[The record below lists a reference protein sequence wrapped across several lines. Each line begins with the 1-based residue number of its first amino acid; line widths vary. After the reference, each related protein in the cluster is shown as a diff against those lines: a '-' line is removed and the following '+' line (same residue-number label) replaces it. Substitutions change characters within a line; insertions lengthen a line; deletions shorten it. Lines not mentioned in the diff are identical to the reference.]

1 MDIKKSTKR
10 IRLRALAVFALVFVL
25 ANGLV
30 HMQTMNHKQREQLKA
45 TYTAEA
51 TVSRIE
57 SQLAQYLVRSNL
69 IKQVV
74 RENGGVGEE
83 DFVKLSRT

>member
-45 TYTAEA
+45 TYTAA
-51 TVSRIE
+51 AWKPV
-57 SQLAQYLVRSNL
+57 
-69 IKQVV
+69 
-74 RENGGVGEE
+74 
-83 DFVKLSRT
+83 